1 MDMHMLSKTLFVSL
15 ILGVAT
21 SYTNLAASCKDSKYD
36 YIIVG
41 AGTAGSVLARK
52 LSDNHKNKVLV
63 LECGVNH
70 NDDPVVLDTG
80 AEGNPKL
87 FTDFWSITYD
97 PQYAEVYPIK
107 VNHPLNYFGY
117 SEGRGW
123 GGSSMHNYTQVHR
136 SVPAKYDEWAVASGN
151 SDWTYAN
158 LLPLMKA
165 LETYTPCQTTA
176 NYSVRGKYGPIKTT
190 QTLPITSDPL
200 CTLLANGTNGGFIT
214 DWNDPTDVS
223 TTGLIQMGFSAW
235 QSYSTTG
242 GSPCTLGHRSF
253 AGNEYL
259 STDAVTPT
267 GKGKYGRKLRI
278 TSHAYVSKVLFDG
291 KTAIGVEYI
300 SGDEANKI
308 SRAYGKKIILCAGA
322 INSPAILQRS
332 GIGDAVLLESLGID
346 VLVDNP
352 LVGQMVV
359 NPGVTMTVAVPT
371 QALPALQALT
381 NGSANPPLSEP
392 YNYPNDQTVRLLWVG
407 FPVGPSVSVLQTFV
421 YNPESK
427 GSIKIVDK
435 NPLVNPLVD
444 AGSYNDGPYT
454 TYGTDANLVMAIL
467 KQVGQSVG
475 LENMI
480 GPAGGVYEAG
490 DEALWTYAT
499 SMDGFYLLDHIS
511 CSCRMGT
518 SRANGVVDGKLNV
531 LGVKNLMVADNSI
544 QPINTDGAWAA
555 YIIGLRAATIL
566 GTPVPPGL

>member
-1 MDMHMLSKTLFVSL
+1 MFIKNSMVTSLLLGFVT
-15 ILGVAT
+15 AF
-21 SYTNLAASCKDSKYD
+21 TNLSASCKDTKYD

-41 AGTAGSVLARK
+41 AGTAGAVLARK

-70 NDDPVVLDTG
+70 NDDPAVLDTG
-80 AEGNPKL
+80 ADGNPKL

-97 PQYAEVYPIK
+97 PQYAEVYAMK

-136 SVPAKYDEWAVASGN
+136 SVPAKYDQWAILSGN
-151 SDWTYAN
+151 SQWSYSS

-176 NYSVRGKYGPIKTT
+176 NYMIRGSSGPIKTT

-200 CTLLANGTNGGFIT
+200 ITLLADGTNAGFIT

-259 STDAVTPT
+259 STDVVTPE
-267 GKGKYGRKLRI
+267 GKGRHGRQLTI
-278 TSHAYVSKVLFDG
+278 TSHAYVSKVLFKG
-291 KTAIGVEYI
+291 KKAVGVEYI
-300 SGDEANKI
+300 CGDEANKVT
-308 SRAYGKKIILCAGA
+308 RAYGKKIILCAGA

-332 GIGDAVLLESLGID
+332 GIGDRALLESLDID

-352 LVGQMVV
+352 LVGKMVV
-359 NPGVTMTVAVPT
+359 NPGVTTTVAVPT
-371 QALPALQALT
+371 EALPALQALS
-381 NGSANPPLSEP
+381 NGSANPPLSAP
-392 YNYPNDQTVRLLWVG
+392 FNYPNDQEVRLLWVG
-407 FPVGPSVSVLQTFV
+407 FPVGPGVSVLQTFV
-421 YNPESK
+421 YTPHSQGFVN
-427 GSIKIVDK
+427 IVDK
-435 NPLVNPLVD
+435 NPLVKPLVD
-444 AGSYNDGPYT
+444 PGSYNDGPYT

-467 KQVGQSVG
+467 KQIGQAVG

-490 DEALWTYAT
+490 DDALWAYAT
-499 SMDGFYLLDHIS
+499 SMDGFYLLDHVS

-518 SRANGVVDGKLNV
+518 SIANGVVDGNLNV
-531 LGVKNLMVADNSI
+531 FGVKNLMVVDNSI

-555 YIIGLRAATIL
+555 YVVGLRAATIL
-566 GTPVPPGL
+566 GVPVPPGL